1 MTHLTREQLV
11 DAVEGRLAASLAA
24 HMDRCATCQENAAT
38 LRSVLEDVQIAASL
52 PEPSPLFWEHFS
64 QRVRAATDVERVPV
78 PVAWWQHLW
87 RPFVAVTAVAGAVA
101 LAVVM
106 RSGPS
111 PDSAIAPSSVVATAD
126 TTSTDD
132 LSAEV
137 VTAVAGDLS
146 FDELREGDMV
156 PSRRVVDL
164 AVSQLTESQQ
174 RELMRLVREEFIGS
188 E

>member
-1 MTHLTREQLV
+1 MMHLTAEQLI
-11 DAVEGRLAASLAA
+11 DAVEGRLAGDLAG
-24 HMDRCATCQENAAT
+24 HLDRCAACQEGAAS
-38 LRSVLEDVQIAASL
+38 LRSVLEDVHATASL

-64 QRVRAATDVERVPV
+64 RRVRAATEVERVPAS
-78 PVAWWQHLW
+78 PAWWQHVW
-87 RPFVAVTAVAGAVA
+87 RPLVAVTAVAGAVA

-106 RSGPS
+106 RSGPE
-111 PDSAIAPSSVVATAD
+111 SAFMPSTPVVATAD
-126 TTSTDD
+126 AVPTDD
-132 LSAEV
+132 LSADV

-156 PSRRVVDL
+156 PSRRAVDL

-174 RELMRLVREEFIGS
+174 RELMRLVREEFTGS